1 MMNKTV
7 LILSFFLFANI
18 AFARYRPVYIDKV
31 IKEAQQIS
39 EIIIIEYKQGI
50 DTLKYLGNIDDSLG
64 NKNPHT
70 IKVIKSIKYA
80 HLNNPD
86 SLIEISVTALPY
98 GHGSVFWSDIATV
111 NNKDSLY
118 RNQKEGLWP
127 VVGDTVLVV
136 IDTNSTISL
145 FAEIK
150 NKEYVFWSPY
160 RTSGWITIFYA
171 SSPFKLDT
179 SLIFNRSMFNSMQD
193 KAKKNGYEFASFYR
207 CKIDTESFW
216 NEYDKIQI
224 IKQNHQLN
232 FPDNKKK

>member
-1 MMNKTV
+1 MMHKTV
-7 LILSFFLFANI
+7 LILYFFLFAHI
-18 AFARYRPVYIDKV
+18 AFAGHRPVYLDKELKKAKL
-31 IKEAQQIS
+31 IT
-39 EIIIIEYKQGI
+39 EIIIIEYTFGI
-50 DTLKYLGNIDDSLG
+50 DTLYHYDYKIDSLG
-64 NKNPHT
+64 TKT
-70 IKVIKSIKYA
+70 FYTEEVIRTLKYVT
-80 HLNNPD
+80 LNNPD
-86 SLIEISVTALPY
+86 SLIEININTPPESIGFTL
-98 GHGSVFWSDIATV
+98 WSDIATV

-136 IDTNSTISL
+136 IDTNSTVSL

-179 SLIFNRSMFNSMQD
+179 SLIFNRSMFDSMQD

-232 FPDNKKK
+232 FPNNKKK